1 MKSLEVKRLL
11 VGPVLAL
18 ASLALVLPFASQAA
32 TSPNTTPGPPRVST
46 GGTTRVSG
54 TSATLQGSINPRTLT
69 TTYYFQYGPTTTYGQ
84 QTPAATL
91 TAGTTLVK
99 VSQPVTGLLPGYH
112 YRLVASNSEGQR
124 SGHDRTFSLES
135 SKKTAFELPKTYKA
149 TPRGGTFLLSG
160 TLTGTGGANRQIVLQ
175 ATPYPYTT
183 AYTDVGIPIVTT
195 ATGHFTFVVAHLD
208 TGTKFRIATVSTKP
222 IYSLVVPAQVSVRVA
237 LKVRTSPIS
246 KGLVRLYGTVT
257 PAEVGAHVYFELEKA
272 PKSEEGPP
280 TSEKPARLENPAK
293 NKGKSEHEEEKGPA
307 FLTKF
312 STVVKP
318 GTKSLSRFSAIVSI
332 RISGHYRAF
341 VDVLPGPL
349 ASGHSSTVLLHAA
362 PSDGKKRKK
371 KKG

>member
-11 VGPVLAL
+11 VAPALAL
-18 ASLALVLPFASQAA
+18 TSLALVLPFVSQAA
-32 TSPNTTPGPPRVST
+32 TSPNTAPGPPRVST
-46 GGTTRVSG
+46 GGVTHVSG

-84 QTPAATL
+84 QTPTATL
-91 TAGTTLVK
+91 TGGTTLVK
-99 VSQPVTGLLPGYH
+99 VSQVVTGLLPGYH
-112 YRLVASNSEGQR
+112 YRLVASNSEGKR
-124 SGHDRTFSLES
+124 LGHDRTFSTQS

-149 TPRGGTFLLSG
+149 TPLGGTFLLSG

-183 AYTDVGIPIVTT
+183 AYTDVGVPIVTT
-195 ATGHFTFVVAHLD
+195 PTGHFTFVVAHL
-208 TGTKFRIATVSTKP
+208 TTSTKFRIETVGTKP
-222 IYSLVVPAQVSVRVA
+222 IYSLIVPAQASVRVA

-272 PKSEEGPP
+272 PKSEEGPQ

-293 NKGKSEHEEEKGPA
+293 DKGKSEREEEKGPT

-332 RISGHYRAF
+332 RTSGHYRAF
-341 VDVLPGPL
+341 VDVRPGPL
-349 ASGHSSTVLLHAA
+349 VSGHSSTVLLHAA
-362 PSDGKKRKK
+362 PSDGKKKK
-371 KKG
+371 KKKS